1 MHYYKFKNGGE
12 IILRF
17 LFSHRN
23 FPAQFRH
30 IITELGCDPENEIVF
45 LCNTQT
51 PIEIKGVKKVL
62 YKLKRKVPQNAHRYL
77 KQYEEAI
84 IHGQGAAE
92 SAIALKNS
100 GFIPDIIYAHGWG
113 NSMFFKDIFPDVPL
127 INYCEWYYNSSGADI
142 GFDRIMPDYDKKALT
157 RCNNSQFLQD
167 LISCDLGI
175 CPTKWQKSQFPKELQ
190 SKINVIHDG
199 IDTDYF
205 IPNPDAEFKIPDK
218 DIILSC
224 KDEVL
229 TYATRGMESYRGF
242 PQFMEIAEKL
252 LQKRKNLHVVIAGE
266 DRVCYGPKLRN
277 ITFKELMLK
286 NLNLDLSKLHFTG
299 GLPYKEYRKLLQI
312 SSVHCYLTY
321 PFVLSWSMLEA
332 MAAGCLI
339 VASKTQPVE
348 EVIKDKQN
356 GYLVNFYNIEEFVK
370 TIDEILEAK
379 ANNGG
384 IHSDKNQ
391 KIKMNARKTIV
402 ENYDLKELLPRHIE
416 MIKNTGL
423 KK

>member
-1 MHYYKFKNGGE
+1 M
-12 IILRF
+12 RF

-242 PQFMEIAEKL
+242 PQFMERAEKL

>member
-1 MHYYKFKNGGE
+1 MK
-12 IILRF
+12 F

-30 IITELGCDPENEIVF
+30 IIAELGKNPENEIVF
-45 LCNTQT
+45 LCNT
-51 PIEIKGVKKVL
+51 PNSFEIKGVKKAL

-77 KQYEEAI
+77 RQYEESI

-92 SAIALKNS
+92 TLIALKNS
-100 GFIPDIIYAHGWG
+100 GFIPDVIYSHSWG
-113 NSMFFKDIFPDVPL
+113 NSMFFKDIFPNVPL
-127 INYCEWYYNSSGADI
+127 INYCEWYYNSTGADI
-142 GFDRIMPDYDKKALT
+142 GYDGIMPDYDRKALT

-175 CPTKWQKSQFPKELQ
+175 CPTKWQKSQFPHMLQ
-190 SKINVIHDG
+190 SKITVIHDG

-205 IPNPDAEFKIPDK
+205 IPNSDAEFKIPDSNVV
-218 DIILSC
+218 LTC

-229 TYATRGMESYRGF
+229 TYATRGMEPYRGF
-242 PQFMEIAEKL
+242 PQFMEIAKKL
-252 LQKRKNLHVVIAGE
+252 LRKRGNLHILIAGE

-277 ITFKELMLK
+277 TTFKELMLK
-286 NLNLDLSKLHFTG
+286 KLNFNEGELKRLHFTG

-339 VASKTQPVE
+339 VGSKTPPVE
-348 EVIKDKQN
+348 EVIKNNKN
-356 GYLVNFYNIEEFVK
+356 GYLVDFYNIECFVK
-370 TIDEILEAK
+370 TIEAILETK
-379 ANNGG
+379 LQNKG
-384 IHSDKNQ
+384 IHIDKNQ
-391 KIKMNARKTIV
+391 EIKIAARKTIID
-402 ENYDLKELLPRHIE
+402 NYDLKKLLPKHIE
-416 MIKNTGL
+416 LIKNTAMQAL
-423 KK
+423 NSK